1 MPSVKRRMHP
11 LATALRD
18 IAKTVLRRPSFVAAP
33 SLSARPPQKSD
44 GTRQMADLSTET
56 IIHRRAMRQANRKPE
71 AVAAFV
77 RTHTILSKGR

>member
-1 MPSVKRRMHP
+1 
-11 LATALRD
+11 
-18 IAKTVLRRPSFVAAP
+18 
-33 SLSARPPQKSD
+33 
-44 GTRQMADLSTET
+44 MADLSTET